1 MEGGTYYS
9 ITKLSNEQTAS
20 RGCWFGVGISN
31 YREVG
36 SRVSWDGRTKE
47 IIHFLPSP
55 EAPQELLELEEVIVK
70 NAYPSDRP

>member
-1 MEGGTYYS
+1 
-9 ITKLSNEQTAS
+9 
-20 RGCWFGVGISN
+20 
-31 YREVG
+31 
-36 SRVSWDGRTKE
+36 VSWDGRTKE